1 MLEGL
6 YTAAAGMAAQQQ
18 RMDHLANDVANVNTS
33 GYKHVRTGF
42 RDLVYGQTGRGAAA
56 TVTAGSGSASQ
67 IVGRSFAQGALQSTG
82 QPLDVALQGPG
93 FLQVRTAQGQL
104 GLTRDGSLQVS
115 NTGQLTTSTGAT
127 VVPPINFPNGTN
139 MQEVAIGPDG
149 TITAGT
155 RRIGQLTAVD
165 VASPQALTSIGDN
178 LFAANAQSGA
188 PRPAAASTTF
198 AGGSLEGSNVDLAD
212 AMVDMMDSQRAFQ
225 LASKAI
231 EQQDQM
237 MGIAN
242 GIKR

>member
-18 RMDHLANDVANVNTS
+18 RMDHLANDVANVNTA

-42 RDLVYGQTGRGAAA
+42 RDLVYGQTGRGAAN
-56 TVTAGSGSASQ
+56 TVTAGAGSASQ
-67 IVGRSFAQGALQSTG
+67 IVGRSFAQGSLRQTD

-93 FLQVRTAQGQL
+93 FLQVRNPDGRLA
-104 GLTRDGSLQVS
+104 LTRDGSLHVT
-115 NTGQLTTSTGAT
+115 NTGQLVTSTGAQ

-139 MQEVAIGPDG
+139 MQEVAIGADG

-165 VASPQALTSIGDN
+165 VNSPQALTSVGDN
-178 LFAANAQSGA
+178 LFVANAQSGA
-188 PRPAAASTTF
+188 PRAAAGTTF
-198 AGGSLEGSNVDLAD
+198 AGGYLEGSNVELAD
-212 AMVDMMDSQRAFQ
+212 AMVDMMDSQRAFE

-231 EQQDQM
+231 HQQDEM

>member
-18 RMDHLANDVANVNTS
+18 RMDHLANDVANVNTA

-56 TVTAGSGSASQ
+56 TVTAGAGSAAQ
-67 IVGRSFAQGALQSTG
+67 IVGRSFAQGSLQQTG

-93 FLQVRTAQGQL
+93 FLQVRTPQGQL
-104 GLTRDGSLQVS
+104 ALTRNGSLHTT
-115 NTGQLTTSTGAT
+115 NTGQLVTDTGAT

-139 MQEVAIGPDG
+139 MQEVSIGTDG

-155 RRIGQLTAVD
+155 RRLGQLTAVD
-165 VASPQALTSIGDN
+165 VASPQALTSVGDN
-178 LFAANAQSGA
+178 LFVANAQSGA
-188 PRPAAASTTF
+188 PRQAAGTTF
-198 AGGSLEGSNVDLAD
+198 AGGCLEGSNVELAD
-212 AMVDMMDSQRAFQ
+212 SMVDMMDSQRAFQ

>member
-18 RMDHLANDVANVNTS
+18 RMDHLANDVANVNTA

-42 RDLVYGQTGRGAAA
+42 RDLVYGQTGRGAAN
-56 TVTAGSGSASQ
+56 TVTAGAGAASQ
-67 IVGRSFAQGALQSTG
+67 IVGRSFSQGALRQTG

-93 FLQVRTAQGQL
+93 FLQVRTPEGQL
-104 GLTRDGSLQVS
+104 ALTRDGSLHVT
-115 NTGQLTTSTGAT
+115 NTGQLVTSTGAQ

-139 MQEVAIGPDG
+139 LQEVSIGPDG
-149 TITAGT
+149 TITSGN

-165 VASPQALTSIGDN
+165 VASPQALTSVGDN
-178 LFAANAQSGA
+178 LFVANAQTGA
-188 PRPAAASTTF
+188 PRQAAGTTF
-198 AGGSLEGSNVDLAD
+198 AGGSLESSNVELSD
-212 AMVDMMDSQRAFQ
+212 AMVDMMDSQRAYE

-231 EQQDQM
+231 RQQDEM

>member
-18 RMDHLANDVANVNTS
+18 RMDHLANDVANVNTA

-42 RDLVYGQTGRGAAA
+42 RDLVYGQTGRGAAN
-56 TVTAGSGSASQ
+56 TVTAGAGSASQ
-67 IVGRSFAQGALQSTG
+67 IVGRSFAQGSLRQTD

-93 FLQVRTAQGQL
+93 FLQVRNNDGRLA
-104 GLTRDGSLQVS
+104 LTRDGSLHVT
-115 NTGQLTTSTGAT
+115 NTGQLVTSTGAQ

-139 MQEVAIGPDG
+139 MQEVAIGADG

-165 VASPQALTSIGDN
+165 VNSPQALTSVGDN
-178 LFAANAQSGA
+178 LFVANAQSGA
-188 PRPAAASTTF
+188 PRAAAGTTF
-198 AGGSLEGSNVDLAD
+198 AGGYLEGSNVELAD